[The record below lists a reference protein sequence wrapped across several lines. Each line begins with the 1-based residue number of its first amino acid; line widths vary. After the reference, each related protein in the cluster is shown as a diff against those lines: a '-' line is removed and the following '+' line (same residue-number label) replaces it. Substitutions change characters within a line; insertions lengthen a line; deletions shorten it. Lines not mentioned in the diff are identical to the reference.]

1 MDATENN
8 YTHGKN
14 IKTFFKRFIKCRHK
28 FIPKS
33 NNGGLITQDFTTEK
47 PKFKIITR
55 NRLISKFRVITF
67 PT

>member
-14 IKTFFKRFIKCRHK
+14 IKTFFERFMKCRHK

-33 NNGGLITQDFTTEK
+33 NNGGLITEDLPLKNQNF
-47 PKFKIITR
+47 
-55 NRLISKFRVITF
+55 
-67 PT
+67 